1 MSESK
6 PMNVEFRTKCA
17 TTAMK
22 AVHLLAS
29 PDCLDDLEK
38 DGSVKGSPA
47 EKMIA
52 AGQTFQVD
60 VKNDK
65 SPVEISTEG
74 KANVWLRKSQSDK
87 RVLCMSDPDTAS
99 MLKSQ
104 KALTMFAFSRALL
117 PKKLRLAF
125 FRVTLFLAPIQL
137 VTLKARKSASQRAK
151 S

>member
-29 PDCLDDLEK
+29 PDYLDNLEK
-38 DGSVKGSPA
+38 GGSIKGSPL
-47 EKMIA
+47 EQMID

-74 KANVWLRKSQSDK
+74 KANVWLRKSQSAK
-87 RVLCMSDPDTAS
+87 RVLCISDPDTGLYAEIS
-99 MLKSQ
+99 EG
-104 KALTMFAFSRALL
+104 TNNVRVFSRTTTKEIKVSVLPSNAL
-117 PKKLRLAF
+117 PGTYTIGDIEGKEIGQ
-125 FRVTLFLAPIQL
+125 PE
-137 VTLKARKSASQRAK
+137 S
-151 S
+151 